1 MKVKLI
7 SSPLKNKKWRMLFYD
22 DGLLVEHT
30 DFGHPSYEDYTI
42 HHDDNRKQ
50 LYLARFQ
57 KLIKNNINNPYAPI
71 TLSTFL
77 IWNRKSIEDSFN
89 SYKKFFKFQ

>member
-7 SSPLKNKKWRMLFYD
+7 KSPLKNKKWRMLFYD
-22 DGLLVEHT
+22 DGLLVEYI
-30 DFGHPSYEDYTI
+30 DFGHSSYQDYTI
-42 HHDDNRKQ
+42 HHDDNRKR

-57 KLIKNNINNPYAPI
+57 KLIKKNINNPYAPT

-77 IWNRKSIEDSFN
+77 LWNRKSIEDSFN